1 MNDRSIVK
9 ANRAMWPGG
18 SAAELRNEERNVLA
32 VLLLYGALILFA
44 IWGVKV
50 LDHDREEQQEPL
62 AVGGST

>member
-9 ANRAMWPGG
+9 TNRATWPDD
-18 SAAELRNEERNVLA
+18 SVAELRNEERQVLA

-50 LDHDREEQQEPL
+50 LDRDMEEQQEPL
-62 AVGGST
+62 TVGGST

>member
-9 ANRAMWPGG
+9 ANRATWAGD
-18 SAAELRNEERNVLA
+18 SAAELQKEERKVLA

-50 LDHDREEQQEPL
+50 LDRDMEEQQEPL
-62 AVGGST
+62 TVGGST

>member
-9 ANRAMWPGG
+9 ANPATWPGG
-18 SAAELRNEERNVLA
+18 SAAELRKEERKVLA
-32 VLLLYGALILFA
+32 VLLLYWALILFA

-50 LDHDREEQQEPL
+50 LDRDMEEQQEPL

>member
-9 ANRAMWPGG
+9 ANRATWPGD
-18 SAAELRNEERNVLA
+18 SAAELRKEERKVLA

-50 LDHDREEQQEPL
+50 CDRDTEEQGEPL
-62 AVGGST
+62 ALSGST